1 MYICIAMRFF
11 IIALFAY
18 RIVCVQCSIHEVDV
32 AIIGGGLAGLSVA
45 KDLTTAN
52 KSFAILEARSRV
64 GGRLL
69 NANFPGK
76 GAEELGGEYV
86 GPTQDRVLALISEL
100 GLKTYKTFTA
110 GDSMYYRNG
119 TLQRYIDRFG
129 GIPPVGIGSLIEL
142 AGFMNE
148 INTLAST
155 INLEEPWNSPNATIL
170 DSMTLE
176 TFINSRIFT
185 TESRM
190 LLGIVVPGI
199 LSVEAREPSL
209 LYALWGIA
217 GSGNATTPGSIGR
230 LIATDEGAQDS
241 RVIGGSQ
248 MLAIKLAENLGREN
262 IFFNAPV
269 RKVKLEHA
277 RYIVTS
283 PTLNISAKHVVVA
296 ISPPLASRIVF
307 DPPLP
312 AGRAQLNQRMPIGAI
327 GKAIA
332 IFPRPWWRGQGLNG
346 AGISDTGAIRVT
358 YDNSPPNVSFGAL
371 MGFIEADE
379 MRKLDS
385 ASDDEIKLQAKQSFV
400 NLFGSQVD
408 TATEILIHRWD
419 TDQFSRGGPAAFM
432 PPGVLTQY
440 GPFLRAPVGKIHF
453 AGTETAVRWVGY
465 MDGAISSG
473 ERAAAEILD
482 NF

>member
-1 MYICIAMRFF
+1 MRLVLITFLVYQILCVRCI
-11 IIALFAY
+11 L
-18 RIVCVQCSIHEVDV
+18 EVDV
-32 AIIGGGLAGLSVA
+32 AIIGGGLAGLSAA
-45 KDLTTAN
+45 KDLAIAN
-52 KSFAILEARSRV
+52 KSFAILEARTRV
-64 GGRLL
+64 GGRVL

-119 TLQRYIDRFG
+119 FLQRYLDRFG
-129 GIPPVGIGSLIEL
+129 GIPPVGIGSLLEL
-142 AGFMNE
+142 AGLINE

-155 INLEEPWNSPNATIL
+155 INLEEPWKSPNATIL

-185 TESRM
+185 AESRM
-190 LLGIVVPGI
+190 LLGILVPGI
-199 LSVEAREPSL
+199 LSVEMREPSL
-209 LYALWGIA
+209 LYALWGVA
-217 GSGNATTPGSIGR
+217 GSGNATLPGSIGR
-230 LIATDEGAQDS
+230 VIAVDEGAQDS

-248 MLAIKLAENLGREN
+248 MLANKLADNLGREN
-262 IFFNAPV
+262 IFFRAPV
-269 RKVKLEHA
+269 RKVKFEHA
-277 RYIVTS
+277 RYTITS
-283 PTLNISAKHVVVA
+283 PTLNVSARHVVVA
-296 ISPPLASRIVF
+296 ISPPLTSRIVF

-312 AGRAQLNQRMPIGAI
+312 AARDQLNQRMPIGAI

-346 AGISDTGAIRVT
+346 AGISDTGAIRIT

-379 MRKLDS
+379 MRKLDN
-385 ASDDEIKLQAKQSFV
+385 ASDDEIQLQAKQSFV
-400 NLFGSQVD
+400 NLFGPRVN
-408 TATEILIHRWD
+408 TATQILVHRWD
-419 TDQFSRGGPAAFM
+419 TDQFSRGGPGAFM

-440 GPFLRAPVGKIHF
+440 GPFLRAPVGNIHF
-453 AGTETAVRWVGY
+453 AGTETAVRWIGY

-473 ERAAAEILD
+473 ERVAAEILS

>member
-1 MYICIAMRFF
+1 MYICRVMRFSL
-11 IIALFAY
+11 IALFKY

-45 KDLTTAN
+45 KDLVTAN

-64 GGRLL
+64 GGRVL

-110 GDSMYYRNG
+110 GDSMYYWNG
-119 TLQRYIDRFG
+119 TLRRYIGR
-129 GIPPVGIGSLIEL
+129 
-142 AGFMNE
+142 FMNE
-148 INTLAST
+148 INTLASR

-230 LIATDEGAQDS
+230 LISTDEGAQDS

-248 MLAIKLAENLGREN
+248 MLAIKLTENLGREN

-277 RYIVTS
+277 RYTVTS
-283 PTLNISAKHVVVA
+283 PTLNISARHVVVA
-296 ISPPLASRIVF
+296 ISPPLASRILF

-332 IFPRPWWRGQGLNG
+332 IFPKPWWRGQGLNG
-346 AGISDTGAIRVT
+346 AGISDTGAMRVT

-385 ASDDEIKLQAKQSFV
+385 ASDDEIKLQAKQSFI

-432 PPGVLTQY
+432 PPGFTSLARK
-440 GPFLRAPVGKIHF
+440 LLSVGSDTWMELS
-453 AGTETAVRWVGY
+453 AQGSGLLQRSW
-465 MDGAISSG
+465 AISEYFLLG
-473 ERAAAEILD
+473 QTYRETFCYVMKYVPIETHPPLLP
-482 NF
+482 F